1 MKKITAALLV
11 LSLLLC
17 LSVSSFA
24 ANSET
29 VIENDKAVN
38 IIANGKYEP
47 VERPENVISVDI
59 QWGNMDFV
67 YFQGEKTWNSANH
80 SYTSAA
86 GHWNEDTRLITM
98 LNRSN
103 TVLQA
108 TFSWEQNTALS
119 DKTVYPKFAE
129 DAGIPTA
136 DLSLILSSVNNTGS
150 EGLGSKN
157 VNVSMNGDGIE
168 EDIKLGTI
176 TISFTIPY

>member
-1 MKKITAALLV
+1 MKKLTAALLV

-29 VIENDKAVN
+29 VIQNDKAVN

-47 VERPENVISVDI
+47 IEPPEKVISVDI
-59 QWGNMDFV
+59 QWEDMNFQ
-67 YFQGEKTWNSANH
+67 YFQGEKTWNPANH
-80 SYTSAA
+80 SYTSAE
-86 GHWNEDTRLITM
+86 GHWNEDTRHISM

-108 TFSWEQNTALS
+108 IFTWEQNTALS
-119 DKTVYPKFAE
+119 DKTVFAKFAE

-136 DLSLILSSVNNTGS
+136 DLSLQLSSVFNTGN
-150 EGLGSKN
+150 EGLEWKN

-176 TISFTIPY
+176 TISFSIPY